1 MYIGSV
7 LRFLYKGFLLFN
19 RYFSGY
25 LILFLLFCLIF
36 FKKNVLNRNHNII
49 SEKTQLSEKLSR
61 IDSKKEPKQGW
72 VIFLCFLIALT
83 IALTFSLCPINGQSA
98 GIDSSVF
105 LYIGKRMQSGAVP
118 YRDLFD
124 HKGPLLFFIQY
135 FGLLFSGD
143 KFFGVWIIELV
154 CLTVAIY
161 FSYKTLQILNN
172 KNTVINF
179 LTILL
184 SYLVIGLQLFE
195 GGNLTEEY
203 ALPAIAFFGYVF
215 SKFLKTG
222 ECTRWETF
230 GAGLGFMAVCLI
242 RINMIGFWMMGLP
255 IIVGVLVLK
264 RQSKKIL
271 WYMFW
276 FIMGSLIVLLP
287 CLIYLL
293 LTNSLV
299 NMWKYYFVFNS
310 DYAKNY
316 GGGGI
321 GSLNQLKSI
330 FFFMKLVWPATLAI
344 IIYTLAWLKR
354 GFNKIF
360 KRCVVGVKK
369 DELIRLTCLAIFGF
383 TLSLA
388 TMSAKNFL
396 HYIMVLIPFF
406 AIFLQYLL
414 IQINQ
419 YSSKIFKWQ
428 IPDDTELDYS
438 IRGLGLV
445 FGFFLAVTANF
456 YILPHIL
463 TEATPDLATEYL
475 QKTTKKDDNVLIA
488 GNACYGYLN
497 SGRKYSGKFFY
508 QTPPINASK
517 IALLDFWEDFEKNK
531 PKVIL
536 IPYDKYNDTTKIS
549 DYLDKKTADGDYNK
563 EILGPSETPLKV
575 YRKK

>member
-7 LRFLYKGFLLFN
+7 LNFLYKVFLLFN

-36 FKKNVLNRNHNII
+36 FRKNTLSKKHNII
-49 SEKTQLSEKLSR
+49 SEKTQLPGSFSG
-61 IDSKKEPKQGW
+61 IDLKKESKQGW
-72 VIFLCFLIALT
+72 VILLCFLIALT

-143 KFFGVWIIELV
+143 KFFGVWIIELA

-161 FSYKTLQILNN
+161 FSYKTLQILNS

-255 IIVGVLVLK
+255 IIAGILVYK
-264 RQSKKIL
+264 KQFKKIL
-271 WYMFW
+271 YYIFW
-276 FIMGSLIVLLP
+276 FVLGALVIFLP

-299 NMWKYYFVFNS
+299 DMWKYYFVFNF

-316 GGGGI
+316 GDGGI
-321 GSLNQLKSI
+321 GSINQLKSI
-330 FFFMKLVWPATLAI
+330 LFFMKLVWPATLAI

-360 KRCVVGVKK
+360 NRRVAGVEK
-369 DELIRLTCLAIFGF
+369 DELIRLTYLAIFGF
-383 TLSLA
+383 AISLA

-396 HYIMVLIPFF
+396 HYIMILIPFF

-419 YSSKIFKWQ
+419 YSGKIFRWR

-445 FGFFLAVTANF
+445 SGFFLAVTVNF

-463 TEATPDLATEYL
+463 VEATPDLATEYL
-475 QKTTKKDDNVLIA
+475 QKNTKKDDNVLIA

-517 IALLDFWEDFEKNK
+517 IALLDFWKDFERNK

-549 DYLDKKTADGDYNK
+549 DYLDKKTVNGDYSK
-563 EILGPSETPLKV
+563 EILGPSKTPLKV

>member
-7 LRFLYKGFLLFN
+7 LNFLYKGFLFFN

-36 FKKNVLNRNHNII
+36 FKKNTLNKKNNII
-49 SEKTQLSEKLSR
+49 SEKTQLSEKLSKTN
-61 IDSKKEPKQGW
+61 SKKEPKRGW
-72 VIFLCFLIALT
+72 TFFLCFLIALT

-105 LYIGKRMQSGAVP
+105 LYIGKRMQSGVVP

-143 KFFGVWIIELV
+143 KFFGVWIIELI

-161 FSYKTLQILNN
+161 FSYKTLQILNS

-242 RINMIGFWMMGLP
+242 RINMIGFWMVGLP
-255 IIVGVLVLK
+255 IIVSVLAFK
-264 RQSKKIL
+264 RQFKKMLWYIL
-271 WYMFW
+271 W
-276 FIMGSLIVLLP
+276 FILGSLIVLLP

-299 NMWKYYFVFNS
+299 DMWKYYFVFNF

-316 GGGGI
+316 GNGGI
-321 GSLNQLKSI
+321 GSLNQLRSI
-330 FFFMKLVWPATLAI
+330 FFFIKLVWPATLAI

-360 KRCVVGVKK
+360 NRRVAGVEK
-369 DELIRLTCLAIFGF
+369 DELIRLTYLAIFGF
-383 TLSLA
+383 ALSLA

-406 AIFLQYLL
+406 VIFLQYLL
-414 IQINQ
+414 IQINR

-463 TEATPDLATEYL
+463 VEAPPDLATEYL
-475 QKTTKKDDNVLIA
+475 QKNTKKDDNILIA

-549 DYLDKKTADGDYNK
+549 DYLDNK
-563 EILGPSETPLKV
+563 EILGPSETPLKI